1 MYIPVKMKDHHRLL
15 TIGVIIGFI
24 GFLLVISALCIE
36 VEIYNK
42 QLDSNTNKYTRILLT
57 IIGEIFVFI
66 GFAFINGSVIY
77 KLGGLNF

>member
-24 GFLLVISALCIE
+24 GFLLDISALCIE

-42 QLDSNTNKYTRILLT
+42 HLDSNTNKYTRILLT

-66 GFAFINGSVIY
+66 GFAFINGSVIF